1 MNRLRHEKLLLQRT
15 KKRTAEQAE
24 LDIEQLAK
32 EAKQI
37 RTERQEEAKTEA
49 QREIGSKIGM

>member
-1 MNRLRHEKLLLQRT
+1 MLLQRT